1 MLESDGRIKERFREL
16 SEDEIKAIFTN
27 QGGRIALIGFLHE
40 RPSTEVCRRDDGWAL
55 EVRCA
60 RTAGSTANDVWL
72 RPTNRPN
79 SLKENE
85 WVQEWLQSLG
95 FDKLEAYVYYASN
108 IPHKR
113 HIARDVGAA
122 LKQLREHPELPMKVS
137 QNYVG
142 DAVHVVTTA
151 TELVSKLVMARMATV
166 PESAMATA

>member
-1 MLESDGRIKERFREL
+1 MIVLALDLSFESTGSI
-16 SEDEIKAIFTN
+16 SI
-27 QGGRIALIGFLHE
+27 
-40 RPSTEVCRRDDGWAL
+40 
-55 EVRCA
+55 VRK
-60 RTAGSTANDVWL
+60 SNISID
-72 RPTNRPN
+72 
-79 SLKENE
+79 
-85 WVQEWLQSLG
+85 
-95 FDKLEAYVYYASN
+95 SN